1 LRIDERPTV
10 ELRDWMYN
18 DILLTLWES
27 RPKFESIREEGADV
41 ETERAAIDEATGLPV
56 IETIDR
62 GILKLNLLS
71 WLKKSPAK
79 PVYNSS

>member
-1 LRIDERPTV
+1 MRIDERPTV

>member
-18 DILLTLWES
+18 DVLLTLWES
-27 RPKFESIREEGADV
+27 RPKFEAVREEGADT
-41 ETERAAIDEATGLPV
+41 ETEKVIIEEDTGLPV
-56 IETIDR
+56 IETINR
-62 GILKLNLLS
+62 GILKINLLS